1 MHKKIIDF
9 EKGERIESF
18 YFIKALNLK
27 TSSNNNKY
35 FDMRI
40 ADSSGDI
47 EAKFWTLKEGDENL
61 YEVGDVVK
69 IRADITLWMDRLQV
83 KIVKMRKANEGEVDF
98 SEIVPSAPLD
108 VDEMYDFVVN
118 EIQSMKNEDIKKI
131 TKYLLDKK
139 KDKFRYYPAAK
150 SHHHSIRSGLLY
162 HVYRMIKLGKS
173 IVEIYK
179 VNSDLLISGIIL
191 HDLEKINE
199 MNAKEIGVV
208 DEYTKEGIML
218 GHIVQGIVELEKA
231 GKILGTN
238 PEVVLLL
245 KHMVLSHHYEAEYG
259 SPKKPLFIEAELLHY
274 IDMIDARVYDFEK
287 AVLAS
292 DKGEFSE
299 PVFSLDRRRIY
310 RHEL

>member
-35 FDMRI
+35 LDMRI
-40 ADSSGDI
+40 ADSTGDI
-47 EAKFWTLKEGDENL
+47 EAKFWSLQEGDEDL

-83 KIVKMRKANEGEVDF
+83 KIVKMRKAKQDEF
-98 SEIVPSAPLD
+98 SFDEIVPCAPID
-108 VDEMYDFVVN
+108 ADEMYAFVQN
-118 EIQSMKNEDIKKI
+118 EIKAMKSEDIRKI

-139 KDKFRYYPAAK
+139 KDKFKYYPAAK

-162 HVYRMIKLGKS
+162 HVYRMIKLGKA
-173 IVEIYK
+173 IVNIYG
-179 VNSDLLISGIIL
+179 VNPDILIAGIIL

-199 MNAKEIGVV
+199 MNAKDIGVV

-218 GHIVQGIVELEKA
+218 GHIIQGIVELEKA

-245 KHMVLSHHYEAEYG
+245 KHMILTHHYEAEYG
-259 SPKKPLFIEAELLHY
+259 SPKKPMFIEAELLHY

-287 AVLAS
+287 ATLGIDAS
-292 DKGEFSE
+292 KFSE
-299 PVFSLDRRRIY
+299 PIFSLDKRRIY
-310 RHEL
+310 KHDV

>member
-9 EKGERIESF
+9 QKGERIESF
-18 YFIKALNLK
+18 YFIKALHLK

-47 EAKFWTLKEGDENL
+47 DAKCWTLQEGDEDL
-61 YEVGDVVK
+61 YQVGDVVK
-69 IRADITLWMDRLQV
+69 IRADITLWMERLQV
-83 KIVKMRKANEGEVDF
+83 KIIKMRKATEDEFDF
-98 SEIVPSAPLD
+98 HEIVPCAPID
-108 VDEMYDFVVN
+108 VDEMYEFVQH
-118 EIQSMKNEDIKKI
+118 EIQSMKNDDIRKI

-139 KDKFRYYPAAK
+139 KDKFKYYPAAK
-150 SHHHSIRSGLLY
+150 SNHHSIRSGLLY

-179 VNSDLLISGIIL
+179 VNADLLISGIIL

-208 DEYTKEGIML
+208 DEYTTEGVML
-218 GHIVQGIVELEKA
+218 GHIIQGIVELEKA

-245 KHMVLSHHYEAEYG
+245 KHMILTHHYEAEYG
-259 SPKKPLFIEAELLHY
+259 SPKKPMFIEAELLHY
-274 IDMIDARVYDFEK
+274 IDMVDARVYDFEK
-287 AVLAS
+287 ASLGSEVG
-292 DKGEFSE
+292 DFSE
-299 PVFSLDRRRIY
+299 PIFSLDRRRIY
-310 RHEL
+310 KHGL

>member
-9 EKGERIESF
+9 QKGERVESF

-35 FDMRI
+35 LDMRI

-47 EAKFWTLKEGDENL
+47 DAKFWSLSPGEEDM

-69 IRADITLWMDRLQV
+69 VRADVTLWMDRLQV
-83 KIVKMRKANEGEVDF
+83 KIIKMRKAEEQECNFD
-98 SEIVPSAPLD
+98 EIVPCAP
-108 VDEMYDFVVN
+108 VDMNTMYDFVQS
-118 EIQSMKNEDIKKI
+118 EIQSMENEDIKKI

-139 KDKFRYYPAAK
+139 KEKFKYYPAAK

-173 IVEIYK
+173 LVEIYH
-179 VNSDLLISGIIL
+179 VNSDLLIAGIIL

-208 DEYTKEGIML
+208 DEYTKEGVML
-218 GHIVQGIVELEKA
+218 GHIIQGVVELEKA

-245 KHMVLSHHYEAEYG
+245 KHMILTHHYEAEYG
-259 SPKKPLFIEAELLHY
+259 SPKKPMFIEAELLHH

-287 AVLAS
+287 AVLANEVG
-292 DKGEFSE
+292 DFSE
-299 PVFSLDRRRIY
+299 PIFSLDRRRIY
-310 RHEL
+310 KPNL